1 MEKIVEQRL
10 PQIKQL
16 MQQYGVEKPYLF
28 GSAARGSR
36 ISTYYNIFDGYFITQ
51 ILLFDLY
58 RYFKMKFNDTE

>member
-16 MQQYGVEKPYLF
+16 MQQYGVEKAYLF
-28 GSAARGSR
+28 GSAARGAMHENSD
-36 ISTYYNIFDGYFITQ
+36 IITQ

-58 RYFKMKFNDTE
+58 RYFKMKFNDTD

>member
-16 MQQYGVEKPYLF
+16 MQQYGVEKPYLL

-36 ISTYYNIFDGYFITQ
+36 ISTYYNIFDGYIIT
-51 ILLFDLY
+51 
-58 RYFKMKFNDTE
+58 